1 MTGRI
6 KQEHQND
13 PQRAAELRC
22 KCQNEKDHRYSAV
35 RRKQTSDESG
45 YEYTDESAA
54 FCRCM
59 DMYMRYDMYDL
70 PRLQSHKYH

>member
-1 MTGRI
+1 MILAVQIMFILPEMPGWVIAVSYTHLDVYKR
-6 KQEHQND
+6 QD

-54 FCRCM
+54 FCR
-59 DMYMRYDMYDL
+59 
-70 PRLQSHKYH
+70 